1 VSVGTVFCVDFKSNC
16 SVSKLI
22 GPTRFCTRLDNES
35 RLTVL
40 SLQTLTSLLLVS
52 IILFSFD
59 CISSLSTDLILD
71 FDDDDDLLVS
81 DDFDEIVDSVDKFK
95 IFALFLLLIL
105 VTFVSIVA
113 LFTSSLFSSSSSLF
127 KIISLST
134 AVNNL
139 NSSDFFKLFSSLLLD
154 EVVDTSV

>member
-52 IILFSFD
+52 ITLFSSD

-71 FDDDDDLLVS
+71 FDDDLLVS

-95 IFALFLLLIL
+95 IFTLF
-105 VTFVSIVA
+105 
-113 LFTSSLFSSSSSLF
+113 
-127 KIISLST
+127 
-134 AVNNL
+134 
-139 NSSDFFKLFSSLLLD
+139 
-154 EVVDTSV
+154 